1 MSTVTIPG
9 NMIDLGAPAAERDID
24 RGLEHY
30 FVESD
35 AFRRVLRGETTVI
48 LGNRGAGKS
57 AIFQMV
63 ARRSRAS
70 GARVIE
76 LAPDD
81 YSYEMLQRTMQT
93 EEQGSWAKQGAYAAA
108 WKYTLYVL
116 VMKELC
122 KKQVRSK
129 NASEAA
135 IRKYIR
141 THHHQ
146 PDMGKLWALI
156 SYLKRLE
163 GFKIGKYEAQVKT
176 KELERLYKLEE
187 IRHLVPHL
195 QNALEDQRVIVI
207 IDELDK
213 GWDSSEDAQAFIAGL
228 FQACVSL
235 NGLSTNLRM
244 YISLRQELYE
254 NTPSLYEDAQK
265 YRDLI
270 ESVSWSEADLYSL
283 IARRIRYSLPRLAD
297 ATDEKCW
304 NTLFVRGS
312 GNGRDESFRYI
323 VDRTLHR
330 PREMILFCAQCLHTA
345 GERRTPLPLLLST
358 IAIAELEFSRGRTHD
373 VAAEQRFQYPDVLSV
388 FEAFRG
394 QVHIFER
401 SQLEYLML
409 QIISGELTVGARARA
424 WLADFDEDTLIDVL
438 WKIGFLTAEL
448 AMRTEHRGGTATPFV
463 GHHQVPQIDVR
474 NVRRFAI
481 HPMFRAYLGTRET
494 DEEIPSQQNDS
505 QPR

>member
-1 MSTVTIPG
+1 MGTADTQV
-9 NMIDLGAPAAERDID
+9 NMINLGAPAAERDID

-57 AIFQMV
+57 AIFQIL
-63 ARRSRAS
+63 ARRSRAG

-81 YSYEMLQRTMQT
+81 YSYEMLQRTMQS
-93 EEQGSWAKQGAYAAA
+93 EEQGSWAKHGAYAAA
-108 WKYTLYVL
+108 WKFTLYVL

-122 KKQVRSK
+122 KKQVRSN

-141 THHHQ
+141 TNHHQ
-146 PDMGKLWALI
+146 PEMGKLWALI

-163 GFKIGKYEAQVKT
+163 GLKIGKYEAQVKT
-176 KELERLYKLEE
+176 KELERLYRLEE

-195 QNALEDQRVIVI
+195 ARALADQRVVII

-235 NGLSTNLRM
+235 NGLSTNLRI

-270 ESVSWSEADLYSL
+270 ESVYWSEADLRSL
-283 IARRIRYSLPRLAD
+283 IARRIRYSLPKLAD
-297 ATDEKCW
+297 ALDERCW
-304 NTLFVRGS
+304 STLFVAGS
-312 GNGRDESFRYI
+312 GRGQDESFRYI

-345 GERRTPLPLLLST
+345 SERGTPLPIGMDT
-358 IAIAELEFSRGRTHD
+358 ITHAEFEYSRGRTHD

-388 FEAFRG
+388 LEAFRG
-394 QVHIFER
+394 QIHTFQR
-401 SQLEYLML
+401 DRLEYLML
-409 QIISGELTVGARARA
+409 EIIAGEVTVGSRARA
-424 WLADFDEDTLIDVL
+424 WLTNFDEDALIEVL
-438 WKIGFLTAEL
+438 WRIGFLTAEV
-448 AMRTEHRGGTATPFV
+448 AASAERRDGATPFV
-463 GHHQVPQIDVR
+463 GHHQVPQLDVC
-474 NVRRFAI
+474 NLRRFAI
-481 HPMFRAYLGTRET
+481 HPMFRAYLASRET
-494 DEEIPSQQNDS
+494 DEETSQQDGS
-505 QPR
+505 

>member
-1 MSTVTIPG
+1 MGAVAAQG
-9 NMIDLGAPAAERDID
+9 NQIDLGAPAAERDID

-57 AIFQMV
+57 AIFQIV
-63 ARRSRAS
+63 ARRSRAE

-108 WKYTLYVL
+108 WKYALYVL

-135 IRKYIR
+135 IRKYIQ
-141 THHHQ
+141 TNHHQ
-146 PDMGKLWALI
+146 PGMGKLWALI

-163 GFKIGKYEAQVKT
+163 GFKVGKYEAQVKT
-176 KELERLYKLEE
+176 KELERLYRLEE

-195 QNALEDQRVIVI
+195 ENALVDQRVVVV

-235 NGLSTNLRM
+235 NGISPNLRL
-244 YISLRQELYE
+244 YVSLRQELYE

-270 ESVSWSEADLYSL
+270 ESVSWSEVDLRSL
-283 IARRIRYSLPRLAD
+283 IARRIRYSLPNLAD
-297 ATDEKCW
+297 SSDEKCW
-304 NTLFVRGS
+304 GTLFDPGPGRG
-312 GNGRDESFRYI
+312 REESFRYI

-345 GERRTPLPLLLST
+345 AERRTPLPLDMDT
-358 IAIAELEFSRGRTHD
+358 IAPAEFEYSRGRTHD

-394 QVHIFER
+394 QVHTLER
-401 SQLEYLML
+401 HLSS
-409 QIISGELTVGARARA
+409 I
-424 WLADFDEDTLIDVL
+424 
-438 WKIGFLTAEL
+438 
-448 AMRTEHRGGTATPFV
+448 
-463 GHHQVPQIDVR
+463 
-474 NVRRFAI
+474 
-481 HPMFRAYLGTRET
+481 
-494 DEEIPSQQNDS
+494 
-505 QPR
+505 